1 MTFAFQILKHQ
12 ENDHEE
18 PRENLESS
26 RHKEEK
32 NGPFP
37 VEWVELQLDEVEE
50 HRKFNCRHYD
60 ECLTKA
66 ANERWLS
73 WTCLW
78 CKEESR

>member
-1 MTFAFQILKHQ
+1 MTLAFQILKHQ
-12 ENDHEE
+12 ENGHEE
-18 PRENLESS
+18 PRENLE
-26 RHKEEK
+26 REK

-37 VEWVELQLDEVEE
+37 VEWVELHLDEVEE

>member
-1 MTFAFQILKHQ
+1 MTLAFQILKHQ
-12 ENDHEE
+12 ENGHEE
-18 PRENLESS
+18 PRENLE
-26 RHKEEK
+26 REK

-37 VEWVELQLDEVEE
+37 VEGVELQLDEVEE
-50 HRKFNCRHYD
+50 HRRFNCRHYN

>member
-12 ENDHEE
+12 ENDHGE
-18 PRENLESS
+18 PR
-26 RHKEEK
+26 EK

-50 HRKFNCRHYD
+50 HRRFNCRHYN